1 MYAFIEGKIE
11 EKSLDSIVINAGG
24 VGYLIM
30 ATASAIAAAGPVGQK
45 ARIYTYLAVRED
57 AMVLYGFASLEEKKM
72 FDRLIGVSGVGPKL
86 ALAVLSNLTVSDLA
100 VALVT
105 GDAARLSGVP
115 GVGKKTAQ
123 RLCLELKEKINNE
136 ELAATAGEAAPE
148 GISSATVEGE
158 AVQALIALGYQS
170 AEAAKAIRALEGKAD
185 RVEDLVLLA
194 LRWLDGRA
202 K

>member
-148 GISSATVEGE
+148 GISGATVEGE
-158 AVQALIALGYQS
+158 AVQALIALGYQR

-194 LRWLDGRA
+194 LRRLDGRA